1 MVLVAVRVKDSQR
14 TMRKDYEDH
23 WYSDKNASSH
33 YPYQGFACFL
43 FVSVPL
49 QKKLWDFPQLIYR
62 MFHSLVSCTPPHLCQ
77 PTEQKGWDSP
87 QLQSPALSTTS
98 FISFPSS
105 WLTCLACQLTQRLA
119 QMCLLKP
126 EQTGHLQL
134 IRTQS
139 HMLGFPYGRFLFQIQ
154 NLPAVSGQCWQSRD
168 HLPQKSYVWK
178 LVIVFFIE
186 LQKLHEYFSYLIPR
200 CPLPS
205 SLKFSCI
212 LLAWDHF
219 FVTCHLIQWCLESNY
234 VSFLQLQDK

>member
-1 MVLVAVRVKDSQR
+1 MLLGVCGTDSLCQQGQIPGNFFCPSYCCFFQCSVYYLTGIMVLVAVRVKDSQR

-49 QKKLWDFPQLIYR
+49 QKKLWDFPQLICR

-119 QMCLLKP
+119 HMCLLKP

-139 HMLGFPYGRFLFQIQ
+139 HMFGFPYGRFLFQIQ
-154 NLPAVSGQCWQSRD
+154 NLPAVSGQC
-168 HLPQKSYVWK
+168 
-178 LVIVFFIE
+178 
-186 LQKLHEYFSYLIPR
+186 
-200 CPLPS
+200 
-205 SLKFSCI
+205 
-212 LLAWDHF
+212 
-219 FVTCHLIQWCLESNY
+219 
-234 VSFLQLQDK
+234 